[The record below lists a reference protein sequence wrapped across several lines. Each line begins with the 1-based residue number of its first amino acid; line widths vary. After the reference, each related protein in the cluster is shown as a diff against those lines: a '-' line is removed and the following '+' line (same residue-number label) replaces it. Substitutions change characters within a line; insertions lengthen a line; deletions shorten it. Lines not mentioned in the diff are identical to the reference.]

1 MEAIRVAWAPVAD
14 ARRRAVA
21 DELLHRLAPGR
32 EVSRVC
38 PRCGG
43 DHGAPRLTPGGL
55 LASTTYVRDGMNRV
69 ATAVAAVI
77 DGRGLV
83 GFGIDAERGDA
94 SDASDVVGVATLR
107 EWVRLE
113 AAAKADGRL
122 LRLDPTSVVVHTAG
136 STWTASLPSAPDVRG
151 RDLPGPPGSVLS
163 AAWRSA

>member
-1 MEAIRVAWAPVAD
+1 
-14 ARRRAVA
+14 
-21 DELLHRLAPGR
+21 
-32 EVSRVC
+32 
-38 PRCGG
+38 
-43 DHGAPRLTPGGL
+43 
-55 LASTTYVRDGMNRV
+55 MNRV

-122 LRLDPTSVVVHTAG
+122 LRLDPTSVVVRTAG